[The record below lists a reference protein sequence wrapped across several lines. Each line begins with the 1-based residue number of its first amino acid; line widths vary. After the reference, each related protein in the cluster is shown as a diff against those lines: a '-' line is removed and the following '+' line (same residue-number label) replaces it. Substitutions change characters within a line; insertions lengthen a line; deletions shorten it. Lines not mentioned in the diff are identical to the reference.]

1 VNAELRDQID
11 HVLDGATC
19 WGAELDTTYRV
30 LAATVEPLP
39 ERHPDGEVADPRLQ
53 LVLHPCSE
61 VAARLV
67 HDRTA
72 VEQFSVEQLV
82 QVVDRLD
89 GPVLSAPVIT
99 ADAAPLRGELSFEG
113 AAQLMVQDGRTHTAL
128 FELEGGA
135 RHLTLR
141 VTYDEAELRR
151 PDGSTVAL
159 AGDQASEDQ
168 PLED

>member
-1 VNAELRDQID
+1 MRDEDRDWID

-39 ERHPDGEVADPRLQ
+39 ARHPDGDVADRRLQ

-72 VEQFSVEQLV
+72 IEQFPVEQLV
-82 QVVDRLD
+82 HVVDRLD
-89 GPVLSAPVIT
+89 GPVLSAPVVT
-99 ADAAPLRGELSFEG
+99 ADAPPLTGDLSLEG
-113 AAQLMVQDGRTHTAL
+113 AAKPIVQDGRTHAAL
-128 FELEGGA
+128 FELEGGD
-135 RHLTLR
+135 RRLTLR

-151 PDGSTVAL
+151 PDGSTVAPPEQRDV
-159 AGDQASEDQ
+159 GDQA
-168 PLED
+168 